1 MSFWNWLIIGLIE
14 LSSLGVDRY
23 VFFRADTD
31 YNRSNRPIELGMDDI
46 AKIYITIYFLIPLI
60 RYNSDININNI
71 KPQKNCLEHPQLYL
85 QTSEK
90 LIC

>member
-31 YNRSNRPIELGMDDI
+31 FYRSRMTDNLYFELWMDDM
-46 AKIYITIYFLIPLI
+46 AKMYITI
-60 RYNSDININNI
+60 
-71 KPQKNCLEHPQLYL
+71 
-85 QTSEK
+85 
-90 LIC
+90 